1 MPAMAELGSSSE
13 RVSRH
18 DVAGRRVGEV
28 MIRAPRTVPADAT
41 VAQVREQFAN
51 PRVRLVLLVDGERF
65 AGVVAPDDLPAAAAA
80 SDPVRAHARRDV
92 DTVGPQTDI
101 AEALSVMDGAGHR
114 RLVVLDP
121 SGTDLVGL
129 LCLDQ
134 TGTSFCVG
142 R

>member
-1 MPAMAELGSSSE
+1 
-13 RVSRH
+13 
-18 DVAGRRVGEV
+18 
-28 MIRAPRTVPADAT
+28 
-41 VAQVREQFAN
+41 
-51 PRVRLVLLVDGERF
+51 
-65 AGVVAPDDLPAAAAA
+65 
-80 SDPVRAHARRDV
+80 
-92 DTVGPQTDI
+92 
-101 AEALSVMDGAGHR
+101 VMDGAGHR